1 MTVRNLAPG
10 RWELRVYAGLDPIT
24 RKKRWISRS
33 VRGTEREARKAERAL
48 RAEVDKGQHAA
59 TEGTV
64 AFLLEEWFAQ
74 ASPRWS
80 KKYAAG
86 VRSNLDQRWLPALGT
101 KKLNRLAAIDLDRCY
116 RRWEAEGLAPATI
129 GQYHAAIRRAL
140 RQAVRWGWI
149 TANPAAQAS
158 PPPLV
163 AHQLV
168 PPSPQQ
174 IKRVIAA
181 LSSDPGSMAFATFVR
196 FAAASGARRGEVCAL
211 RADDFDSSGVT
222 ITRSIGQVGK
232 LTHVK
237 DTKTHQGRRI
247 SLDPATLLLVE
258 AQLGRQVV
266 RATETGTELIA
277 NPYIFSDDLDAS
289 VPWHPDRITQR
300 WRSIRKRHGLDG
312 VRLHDLRHAVATD
325 LLTAGVDVRTVAG
338 RLGHA
343 NASTTL
349 KVYAQWS
356 PQRDADA
363 ATILGAR
370 LDEEPDD
377 ESPRPQP

>member
-1 MTVRNLAPG
+1 M
-10 RWELRVYAGLDPIT
+10 RVYAGLDPVT
-24 RKKRWISRS
+24 AKPRWISKS
-33 VRGTEREARKAERAL
+33 VRGTEREAKKAERLL
-48 RAEVDKGQHAA
+48 RTEVDAGKHAA

-64 AFLLEEWFAQ
+64 GFLLEEWFAQ

-80 KKYAAG
+80 LKYAAG
-86 VRSNLDQRWLPALGT
+86 VRSNLDQRWLPALGA
-101 KKLNRLAAIDLDRCY
+101 KKLNRLEAIDLDRCY

-149 TANPAAQAS
+149 TANPASQAS

-168 PPSPQQ
+168 PPSPLQL
-174 IKRVIAA
+174 KRVIAA
-181 LSSDPGSMAFATFVR
+181 LSADPESMAFATFVR

-232 LTHVK
+232 AWHVK

-247 SLDPATLLLVE
+247 SLDAATLLLVE
-258 AQLGRQVV
+258 AQLLRQAV
-266 RATETGTELIA
+266 RAAAIPTELVA
-277 NPYIFSDDLDAS
+277 NPYIFSNSFEGAE
-289 VPWHPDRITQR
+289 PWRPDSITQR
-300 WRSIRKRHGLDG
+300 WRRIRRIHGLDG

-325 LLTAGVDVRTVAG
+325 MLTAGYDVRTVAG

-343 NASTTL
+343 NAATTL
-349 KVYAQWS
+349 KVYAQWN

-363 ATILGAR
+363 AAHLGAR
-370 LDEEPDD
+370 LDEA
-377 ESPRPQP
+377 